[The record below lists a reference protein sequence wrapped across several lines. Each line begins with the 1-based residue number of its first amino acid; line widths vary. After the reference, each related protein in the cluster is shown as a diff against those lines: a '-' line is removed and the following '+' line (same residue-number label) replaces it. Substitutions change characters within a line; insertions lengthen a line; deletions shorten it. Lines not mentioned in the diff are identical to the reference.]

1 MKEETSW
8 QAERFVMRARTLFYA
23 RVGLLVLGLFILM
36 VPSWSR
42 MMGIRGYTGYAW
54 YVVIALYSTTN
65 FYVMERGRLGR
76 IFTFVTLNLD
86 LLTLI
91 YLIVASGALRSP
103 FLPIQLIFTLFFAML
118 FPKPGGI
125 IPPLMLLPIIAH
137 FDQLVYERGFVTQDV
152 FILIFYSVLNLIIV
166 YVIVYLS
173 DREEQQ
179 QREIVSLTREL
190 RELAVHE
197 ERQRIS
203 REMHDGLGALLSSLI
218 IQSEY
223 VSACTTDEALRKEI
237 GELKVTAEE
246 SIEELRRCVQMM
258 RDDFDLRKAL
268 EDYCAVFQQ
277 RSRVETEF
285 TMPPRDL
292 GIRPD
297 QQLMLFRVLQ
307 EALANAVKHGEPRK
321 VKVSIAEVERH
332 LLMQVRDD
340 GKGFTWGGGVAGH
353 YGLANM
359 QERAR
364 KSGGQCEITSEPDHG
379 TLVSLRIPLLD
390 ETVY

>member
-1 MKEETSW
+1 MG
-8 QAERFVMRARTLFYA
+8 LLL
-23 RVGLLVLGLFILM
+23 VGLLILI

-42 MMGIRGYTGYAW
+42 MMGLRGVLGYVW
-54 YVVIALYSTTN
+54 YVFMALYSTAN
-65 FYVMERGRLGR
+65 FYVMDRGRVGR
-76 IFTFVTLNLD
+76 WFTFGTLNLD
-86 LLTLI
+86 LLALL

-137 FDQLVYERGFVTQDV
+137 FDQLVYERGFVTQDI

-179 QREIVSLTREL
+179 QREIVALTREL
-190 RELAVHE
+190 KDLAVHE

-218 IQSEY
+218 IQSDY
-223 VSACTTDEALRKEI
+223 VNACTADEALKKEI
-237 GELKVTAEE
+237 AEIKGTAEE

-268 EDYCAVFQQ
+268 EDYCAAFQQ
-277 RSRVETEF
+277 RSRVEIEF
-285 TMPPRDL
+285 FMPRREF

-297 QQLMLFRVLQ
+297 QQLVLFRVLQ
-307 EALANAVKHGEPRK
+307 EALSNAVKHGAPAK
-321 VKVSIAEVERH
+321 VRVSLSEVDSALMLKV
-332 LLMQVRDD
+332 QDD
-340 GKGFTWGGGVAGH
+340 GKGFAWTGGVSGH

-364 KSGGQCEITSEPDHG
+364 KAGGTCEITSEPGHG
-379 TLVSLRIPLLD
+379 TLVTLRIPLSGGM
-390 ETVY
+390 E

>member
-1 MKEETSW
+1 M
-8 QAERFVMRARTLFYA
+8 
-23 RVGLLVLGLFILM
+23 
-36 VPSWSR
+36 
-42 MMGIRGYTGYAW
+42 
-54 YVVIALYSTTN
+54 
-65 FYVMERGRLGR
+65 
-76 IFTFVTLNLD
+76 
-86 LLTLI
+86 
-91 YLIVASGALRSP
+91 
-103 FLPIQLIFTLFFAML
+103 
-118 FPKPGGI
+118 
-125 IPPLMLLPIIAH
+125 
-137 FDQLVYERGFVTQDV
+137 
-152 FILIFYSVLNLIIV
+152 LNLIIV

-197 ERQRIS
+197 ERLRIS

-223 VSACTTDEALRKEI
+223 LSSCTADEALRHEI
-237 GELKVTAEE
+237 GELKGTAEE

-277 RSRVETEF
+277 RSRVEIEF
-285 TMPPRDL
+285 SMPAREF

-307 EALANAVKHGEPRK
+307 EALTNAAKHGLPKRIR
-321 VKVSIAEVERH
+321 VALSEVERH
-332 LLMQVRDD
+332 LLMKVQDD
-340 GKGFTWGGGVAGH
+340 GKGFTWTGGVAGH

-359 QERAR
+359 QERA
-364 KSGGQCEITSEPDHG
+364 KKAGGFCEITSEPDQG

-390 ETVY
+390 AQA